1 MSVSDTA
8 VAVAAA
14 RPLGAPLVRDA
25 APADYPAI
33 RHVIIAAYRQYAGE
47 VIPMMVDWL
56 LRLVLPD
63 APVEVRE
70 RVAGEEIVHDVGNI
84 AVVERAPA

>member
-25 APADYPAI
+25 APADYAWSS
-33 RHVIIAAYRQYAGE
+33 IITGIVQSSPFGMAVASGEAAASRTGKA
-47 VIPMMVDWL
+47 
-56 LRLVLPD
+56 
-63 APVEVRE
+63 RE
-70 RVAGEEIVHDVGNI
+70 
-84 AVVERAPA
+84 